1 MKRFDTWYCCCCRPK
16 KKRDDFLF
24 KDAKNKQELDPAI
37 HGKVSIPTYSEPSPC
52 GNLENYP
59 NCKNYCEWHKRHF
72 KHVSKQLV
80 HAAMRYVHF
89 LKHQFDCWWI
99 LHRILICIFLLDLPH
114 LKQTCLK
121 QPKNIQLLTYF
132 LTMKTQKVTS
142 RNSNPQHLWYIIAK
156 IAFKANS

>member
-1 MKRFDTWYCCCCRPK
+1 MTIKEDNIDLQTYLTLCGINEFTNLIQLKEFEKFKDEQTNECLNQMFMKV
-16 KKRDDFLF
+16 

-89 LKHQFDCWWI
+89 LKHQFDC
-99 LHRILICIFLLDLPH
+99 
-114 LKQTCLK
+114 
-121 QPKNIQLLTYF
+121 
-132 LTMKTQKVTS
+132 
-142 RNSNPQHLWYIIAK
+142 
-156 IAFKANS
+156 

>member
-1 MKRFDTWYCCCCRPK
+1 MGTRILYIFYNFLKINPKLAKETFQSIQKLMTIKEDNIDLQTYLTLCGINEFTNLIQLKEFEKFKDEQTNECLNQMFMKV
-16 KKRDDFLF
+16 

-89 LKHQFDCWWI
+89 LKHQFDC
-99 LHRILICIFLLDLPH
+99 
-114 LKQTCLK
+114 
-121 QPKNIQLLTYF
+121 
-132 LTMKTQKVTS
+132 
-142 RNSNPQHLWYIIAK
+142 
-156 IAFKANS
+156 